1 MTKLATYT
9 LEKVG
14 KRKNFGK
21 KYILLIVLICTTLLT
36 YGQKGSLFII
46 GGGDRSPELMK
57 ELVETARLQPSD
69 YIVVL
74 PMATS
79 IPEESVA
86 YISSQLSEHCKN
98 RISSFNFTKDQAN
111 NNQSWID
118 SVQNARLIYI
128 TGGDQNKFMG
138 VVSGTKLYEAM
149 HSAYRNG
156 ATISGTSAGAAVMSQ
171 IMLTGE
177 EKEKNEKGSFREIKS
192 NNAETTQGMGFLTS
206 AIIDQHFIIR
216 SRYNRLLSVLADH
229 PDKTVIGIDESTAI
243 IVTGNNVK
251 VAGDS
256 QVVVVSKPKKIHK
269 FNRDKIAFKDASF
282 SLFSHGQ
289 SFKLK

>member
-1 MTKLATYT
+1 MKK
-9 LEKVG
+9 EFV
-14 KRKNFGK
+14 KRW
-21 KYILLIVLICTTLLT
+21 VLTIALVVVTFLT
-36 YGQKGSLFII
+36 YGQGKGSLFII
-46 GGGDRSPELMK
+46 GGGDRSPALVR
-57 ELVETARLQPSD
+57 ELVETAHLRSTD

-79 IPEESVA
+79 IPEESIA
-86 YISSQLSEHCKN
+86 YISEQLSEFSKHA
-98 RISSFNFTKDQAN
+98 ITSFNFTKEQAN

-128 TGGDQNKFMG
+128 TGGDQNKFMD
-138 VVSGTKLYEAM
+138 VVRGTKLYDAL
-149 HSAYRNG
+149 HLAYRNG

-171 IMLTGE
+171 IMITGAQRD
-177 EKEKNEKGSFREIKS
+177 KSDKDSFREIKS
-192 NNAETTQGMGFLTS
+192 NSAVTSEGMGFLTN

-229 PDKTVIGIDESTAI
+229 PDKTVIGIDEGTAI
-243 IVTGNNVK
+243 IVTGKKVK

-256 QVVVVSKPKKIHK
+256 QVLVISKPKKMQT
-269 FNRDKIAFKDASF
+269 FGQDKVAFSDASF